1 MLRRNKVAAIDEL
14 TAMGEEEARRQREL
28 AAQQQQQ
35 INDYVGEFNTRA
47 ADYRTSLSNRLSS
60 LAQQDFQAQNP
71 YIIEDAAARGYATS
85 PSELSNIQSRYL
97 ADLSRGN
104 QRSIMDLENQ
114 NNMTSE
120 GLRQEAL
127 ATGLQGGQNALD
139 SLIEMRRAGIQR
151 DYAVSDQARQEA
163 LANALAKRS
172 SRDSMTGA
180 MIGAGGNILGG
191 LLKGGGGG
199 GGFLSSLFGGGGTAA
214 GGGATSGMGVAG
226 APGMGSMIAPALGAG
241 AVLGLSAYGGQKLGN
256 AVFKSKKAEKRARAG
271 ATIGTALGGP
281 LGSVT
286 GSMLGGLTA
295 SRPARAVSRAFK
307 KAFCFHEGT
316 PIEMLDGSTMP
327 IHLIRLGDE
336 TKGGK
341 VESIRVSFTA
351 DGTRFNYKG
360 VVVTGSHAVNE
371 GGVWKRV
378 ETSTESKPI
387 GGAGI
392 VYSLVTDGHRIFSNG
407 IEFADEHETDD
418 YETLSINESLDV
430 LNGKELSL
438 VR

>member
-1 MLRRNKVAAIDEL
+1 MAAIDEL